1 MRKRFRKLG
10 FNKEEEAA
18 AVSSSS
24 SQIGSFRLSAWCL
37 YPCFILSISWIFLLS
52 LNSIFFRTDGLQGT
66 PSNSL
71 PWSVTWLKGAMAD
84 KNVIQK
90 HHEFNHATEK
100 GDTNASKPSFKD
112 STTQSCLTPQN
123 CKCSSS
129 FDHNFLPLFL
139 GVCLT
144 RSFDLG
150 TKSKDLDSKSR
161 NLVRKGKPYKGGVYS
176 GINSVDLNNEPICN
190 GMDDCEKQGIGQ
202 LSPPS
207 GQDEACANAEQKI
220 TVDGEVAT
228 DSNGMNSTSVTPV
241 EVLNK
246 THHIL
251 TSNLSNIHVRQEIGD
266 GPYNYAS
273 DSKGAKILA
282 SNKEAKGASSI
293 LNGDKDKYL
302 RTPCSV
308 ENKYVDM
315 ELSEET
321 LVVTIAIANH
331 EFYSS
336 NVKQFELWGSLVYPT
351 EEWVFLGRFEADN
364 IRVTQT
370 FKLNEPKWVRYL
382 KVQMLSHYGSD
393 FYCTLSVLEVY
404 GVDAIEWFLEDWIAE
419 ESGAG
424 SRASLA
430 GSFSQEESLG
440 KGGPNLQLTN
450 QVLSGE
456 VVLERD
462 PSPMQTHET
471 KDLPIERAKE
481 ILEVKERPENYNFR
495 EVSKGDKAQPVYH
508 QTGRP
513 ALDAV
518 MKLLMQKVRSLEQ
531 NQPLLS
537 HYIQELNDRCEKSLR
552 GFDRDLALITGK
564 LDAGVAELANLK
576 SSFRNVERRWMHE
589 KYVLENDLSNHIK
602 MWNADM
608 ELLRNHLKNTE
619 NKEMVA
625 LAVALL
631 STLAIVAA
639 QILILCMPLVRLF
652 QQNMTGLSTWS
663 PCAQT
668 LWVVPFLSCVVV
680 VFVLSL

>member
-1 MRKRFRKLG
+1 MRKRSRKLG

-24 SQIGSFRLSAWCL
+24 SQIGSFRLSAWCI
-37 YPCFILSISWIFLLS
+37 YPCFILSISWIFLLI
-52 LNSIFFRTDGLQGT
+52 LNSIFFRTDGLQGA

-71 PWSVTWLKGAMAD
+71 PWSVTWLKGVMAD

-90 HHEFNHATEK
+90 HQEFNHVTEE
-100 GDTNASKPSFKD
+100 GDN
-112 STTQSCLTPQN
+112 TTQICLTPQN

-139 GVCLT
+139 QVCLAG
-144 RSFDLG
+144 SFDLG
-150 TKSKDLDSKSR
+150 TRSKDLDSKSR
-161 NLVRKGKPYKGGVYS
+161 DLAPKGKPYKGVVYS
-176 GINSVDLNNEPICN
+176 GINSVDLNSESICN

-207 GQDEACANAEQKI
+207 GQDEASANAEQKI

-246 THHIL
+246 THHIS

-273 DSKGAKILA
+273 DSKGAKILV
-282 SNKEAKGASSI
+282 SNKEAKGASNI

-308 ENKYVDM
+308 ENKYVHM

-351 EEWVFLGRFEADN
+351 EEWDFLGRFEADN

-370 FKLNEPKWVRYL
+370 FKVNEPKWVRYL

-424 SRASLA
+424 SRA
-430 GSFSQEESLG
+430 QEESPG

-471 KDLPIERAKE
+471 KDLPIERGKE
-481 ILEVKERPENYNFR
+481 LLVEKEKPENYNFR
-495 EVSKGDKAQPVYH
+495 EASKGDKAPVYH

-589 KYVLENDLSNHIK
+589 KYVLENDLSNQIK

-631 STLAIVAA
+631 STLAIVAV
-639 QILILCMPLVRLF
+639 QILILCMPLLRMF

-668 LWVVPFLSCVVV
+668 LWIVPFLSCVVV